1 MRPIQLKVRAFG
13 PFHQEQVIDFRPFA
27 SFGLFLIHGPT
38 GAGKTSLFDAMCLAL
53 FGDTTSGRAPKEM
66 RSQYAQVQDST
77 QVALVFK
84 AKERY
89 YKVVREYKPNRN
101 GTALNP
107 KFQFSEVDPIDFSDL
122 SSPIG
127 GEREIKSK
135 VETVLGFTAD
145 QFKQIVVLPQGKFS
159 EFLQAKTSEKQPILE
174 QVFGTKIYDQIR
186 EKLKAQASAHEDAL
200 KEIETKRQGLLMAT
214 GLATEAALAAK
225 LGELRLE
232 IQQLDAQSSDLGRAW
247 AAAETALNQG
257 RELAERL
264 AALAKCRAQKH
275 EFAQQ
280 ENIYLTKERKLE
292 YANRAALLQA
302 EIQQE
307 KNLAIEHKILLEKA
321 KKAREE
327 WLQKSA
333 ERDRKETDLASK
345 TEAHQATLQQY
356 DILLAQLRQTLPK
369 FDEIDA
375 LAAQLA
381 AIQAN
386 RAAVEK
392 KLAAAQAK
400 LDGHRAQLASG
411 QTRLASL
418 EPQAG
423 QLEALRL
430 QLAQAQQRWQWAQQR
445 DAQEAE
451 WQKAE
456 AAQKQALARLNTASQ
471 ESQQAET
478 SYNELEKRWIQ
489 GQAARLS
496 LKLVAGEP
504 CPVCGSPTHPHRAN
518 QADVVS
524 DDALEQ
530 QKKRKAQAEAAK
542 EAARGNF
549 EKAQLAATK
558 AQTAWQASLDQ
569 LGHQAKEPSGDL
581 GRLAKDLLQQVA
593 AAQDAQGELAKLGP
607 KLAAL
612 EKEIEQLETEKNR
625 SENELIQITAEEG
638 HKAAQLAQLQG
649 QLPPNCETREKV
661 EARLKK
667 GELIRQTELNER
679 EKAEKEAQDLR
690 VEVARRESES
700 QSLAEQ
706 AANAEGA
713 LALLRQKNQQAA
725 TDRGFA
731 NPAEAERAFL
741 PEPER
746 QTLANEIER
755 RKGDLIRLEAELQR
769 LEAETAGQPP
779 PDLPTIEAQRNAA
792 QQAQRAHDQ
801 SLGEKRNM
809 LAQDQK
815 QAESL
820 AQLAHK
826 TSQLAEQAG
835 PSRELYALANGDNAQ
850 KITLSAYVL
859 AVLLDEVLDRANLR
873 LATLSEARYTMARK
887 EEASG
892 GGKKGLDLEVF
903 DANTGATR
911 DVGNLSG
918 GEMFFTSLAL
928 ALGLADVASS
938 RQGGVQMEALFI
950 DEGFGTLDPEAL
962 ERAIQVLTKLEARH
976 RLVGIISHVGELRE
990 RIPARVEV
998 RKRNTGSDIQLHLP
1012 NL

>member
-1 MRPIQLKVRAFG
+1 MRPIQLTVKAFG
-13 PFHQEQVIDFRPFA
+13 PFHQEKVIDFRPFA

-53 FGDTTSGRAPKEM
+53 FGDTTSGRSAKEM
-66 RSQYAQVQDST
+66 RSQYAQVTDVT
-77 QVALVFK
+77 QVTLVFK

-89 YKVVREYKPNRN
+89 YKVVREYKPNRHA
-101 GTALNP
+101 TALNP
-107 KFQFSEVDPIDFSDL
+107 KFQFSEVDPLDFSDL

-135 VETVLGFTAD
+135 VEAVLGFTAD

-159 EFLQAKTSEKQPILE
+159 EFLQAKTSDKQPILE
-174 QVFGTKIYDQIR
+174 QVFGTKIYEQIR
-186 EKLKAQASAHEDAL
+186 EKLKAQADAHEKEL
-200 KEIETKRQGLLMAT
+200 KEIETRRQGLLMAT
-214 GLATEAALAAK
+214 GLATEAALEAK

-232 IQQLDAQSSDLGRAW
+232 IEQLNAQSNDLGRAS
-247 AAAETALNQG
+247 ATAETALAQG

-264 AALAKCRAQKH
+264 AALAKCRSQKH
-275 EFAQQ
+275 EFVQQ

-292 YANRAALLQA
+292 YANQAALLQA

-307 KNLAIEHKILLEKA
+307 KNLAIEHQSLLEKA
-321 KKAREE
+321 KKAKEE

-333 ERDRKETDLASK
+333 ECDRKEADLASK
-345 TEAHQATLQQY
+345 AEAHQATLQKY
-356 DILLAQLRQTLPK
+356 NDTLAQLRQTLPK

-375 LAAQLA
+375 LANQLTTW
-381 AIQAN
+381 QAN
-386 RAAVEK
+386 RTAAEQ

-400 LDGHRAQLASG
+400 LGAQRAQLASG

-418 EPQAG
+418 EPLAG

-430 QLAQAQQRWQWAQQR
+430 QLAQAQQRRQLAQQR

-451 WQKAE
+451 WQQAE
-456 AAQKQALARLNTASQ
+456 AAQGQALARLNMASQ

-478 SYNELEKRWIQ
+478 AYHELENRWIQ

-496 LKLVAGEP
+496 LKLVAGAP
-504 CPVCGSPTHPHRAN
+504 CPVCGSPTHPRKAN

-524 DDALEQ
+524 DQALEA
-530 QKKRKAQAEAAK
+530 QKRRKAQAEATRESAREAFERAK
-542 EAARGNF
+542 
-549 EKAQLAATK
+549 LAAAK

-569 LGHQAKEPSGDL
+569 LGQQAKEPSGDL
-581 GRLAKDLLQQVA
+581 ARAATGLQQQLD
-593 AAQDAQGELAKLGP
+593 AAQNAQAEVAKLGP
-607 KLAAL
+607 KLGTL
-612 EKEIEQLETEKNR
+612 EKEIEQQVIEENR
-625 SENELIQITAEEG
+625 LENELIQIRAEET

-649 QLPPNCETREKV
+649 QLPPNCESREKV
-661 EARLKK
+661 ETRLKK
-667 GELIRQTELNER
+667 GELIRQTEINER
-679 EKAEKEAQDLR
+679 ERAEKEAQNLR

-706 AANAEGA
+706 AANAESA
-713 LALLRQKNQQAA
+713 LAMLRQKNQQAA

-731 NPAEAERAFL
+731 NSAEAERAFL

-746 QTLANEIER
+746 QTLASEIER
-755 RKGDLIRLEAELQR
+755 RKGDLIRLDAELQR

-779 PDLPTIEAQRNAA
+779 PDLPTLEAQRHAA

-801 SLGEKRNM
+801 ALGEKRNM

-815 QAESL
+815 QAEAL
-820 AQLAHK
+820 AQLAQK
-826 TSQLAEQAG
+826 ASQLAEQAG

-892 GGKKGLDLEVF
+892 SGKKGLDLEVF

-998 RKRNTGSDIQLHLP
+998 RKGNNGSDIQVHLP
-1012 NL
+1012 NQ